1 MNLTIPSP
9 FTFFLSLSI
18 VLLGTATQSYAQGG
32 SQSPKSGLPNIVLIY
47 ADDLGYGDL
56 GCYGATKWK
65 TPRLDQ
71 LASQGVRFTDFHVTQ
86 PVCSASRASLLTGC
100 YANRIGIHGALFPK
114 STTGIHASETT
125 IAEMLRPQ
133 GYATGIVGKWHLG
146 HQMEFLPLQHG
157 FDSYL
162 GLPYSNDMWPSNP
175 NAAGNFPKLP
185 LFRDNTIIDDD
196 VSAEDQSL
204 LTAAYRDFS
213 TDFIR
218 THAKQPFFLYFAHTF
233 PHVPLY
239 AGERFR
245 GRSGS
250 GVYGDVIE
258 EFDSAVGT
266 ILDELEAQG
275 LTDNT
280 LVLFSSDNG
289 PWLLYG
295 DHGGEA
301 GPWREGKGTVF
312 EGGIRVPMIGRW
324 PGHIPPGIIQDQLCS
339 TMDVLPTL
347 ARIVDTPL
355 PKTKIDGKDIF
366 DLLTGVENAKGP
378 HDALYF
384 YYGVNE
390 LQAIRSGPWKLLLP
404 HQINLIEGGE
414 PGVGGQRGR
423 YNRVPID
430 RPQLFNL
437 SSDPGERM
445 DLAQQNQKQLA
456 IMLELVEKA
465 RSELGDSLVKRT
477 GTENRAPGSTAPSG
491 AGVVSP
497 N

>member
-1 MNLTIPSP
+1 M
-9 FTFFLSLSI
+9 
-18 VLLGTATQSYAQGG
+18 
-32 SQSPKSGLPNIVLIY
+32 
-47 ADDLGYGDL
+47 
-56 GCYGATKWK
+56 
-65 TPRLDQ
+65 
-71 LASQGVRFTDFHVTQ
+71 
-86 PVCSASRASLLTGC
+86 
-100 YANRIGIHGALFPK
+100 
-114 STTGIHASETT
+114 
-125 IAEMLRPQ
+125 
-133 GYATGIVGKWHLG
+133 
-146 HQMEFLPLQHG
+146 
-157 FDSYL
+157 
-162 GLPYSNDMWPSNP
+162 
-175 NAAGNFPKLP
+175 
-185 LFRDNTIIDDD
+185 
-196 VSAEDQSL
+196 
-204 LTAAYRDFS
+204 
-213 TDFIR
+213 
-218 THAKQPFFLYFAHTF
+218 
-233 PHVPLY
+233 PLY